1 MELPVIYVFT
11 HDSIGVGED
20 GATHQP
26 IEQLIALRSIP
37 GLITVRPA
45 DANEVVEAWRVI
57 IPLKHQPACLILTRQ
72 PLPTLDRTR
81 FAPTS
86 ALSRGAYVLA
96 NAPDGKPKVI
106 LIGSGSDVVL
116 CIDAYEKLK

>member
-1 MELPVIYVFT
+1 MELPVIYLFT

-26 IEQLIALRSIP
+26 VEQLIALRSIP

-45 DANEVVEAWRVI
+45 HANEVVEAWRVI
-57 IPLKHQPACLILTRQ
+57 IPLKHQPTCLILTRQ

-81 FAPTS
+81 LAPAS
-86 ALSRGAYVLA
+86 ALAAALMFSPTLLMESRR
-96 NAPDGKPKVI
+96 
-106 LIGSGSDVVL
+106 
-116 CIDAYEKLK
+116 